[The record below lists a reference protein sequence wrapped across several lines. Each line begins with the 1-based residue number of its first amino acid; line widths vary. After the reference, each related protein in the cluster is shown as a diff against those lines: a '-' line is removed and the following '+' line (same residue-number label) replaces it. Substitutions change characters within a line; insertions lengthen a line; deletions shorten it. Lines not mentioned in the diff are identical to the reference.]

1 MKVFLKI
8 LCVLILIVLITD
20 IAGSFYFYHISV
32 ARTSKDFLA
41 NDSALINEIAAEN
54 ISVYPADVP
63 ANAKLYSTMQEEQP
77 ETQPGELQK
86 EQQEEQQVE
95 QIETGWFSNQPY
107 EEVSITSE
115 DGLKLAGYYLGAI
128 VPTNKTAILAHG
140 YSSQGTYMGSYAKIY
155 YDMGYNVLLPD
166 DRGHGRSEGNFIGF
180 GWTDRKDYL
189 KWIDFIINRVGQDSQ
204 IVLHGVS
211 MGGATVLMT
220 GGELLPTAVKAI
232 VSDCSYTSVQAE
244 LEYQLKRLYNLP
256 AFPILDS
263 TSLLSKIRAGYSFK
277 EASALEQVKRSKTP
291 TLFIHG
297 DADKFVPFSMVYEL
311 YEACTSEKDIYIVPG
326 AGHGAA
332 FDTDTA
338 GYRNKVGEFVGK
350 YVN

>member
-8 LCVLILIVLITD
+8 LSVLILIVLVTD
-20 IAGSFYFYHISV
+20 IAASFYFYHISI

-41 NDSALINEIAAEN
+41 NDSALINEITAEN
-54 ISVYPADVP
+54 ISVSTADVP
-63 ANAKLYSTMQEEQP
+63 ANAKLYSTIQEDAV
-77 ETQPGELQK
+77 ETD
-86 EQQEEQQVE
+86 
-95 QIETGWFSNQPY
+95 WFSKQPY

-115 DGLKLAGYYLGAI
+115 DGLKLAGYYLGAT
-128 VPTNKTAILAHG
+128 VPTDKTAILAHG

-166 DRGHGRSEGNFIGF
+166 DRGHGNSEGNFIGF
-180 GWTDRKDYL
+180 GWADRKDYL
-189 KWIDFIINRVGQDSQ
+189 KWIDFIINKVGRESQ

-220 GGELLPTAVKAI
+220 GGELLPAAVKAI

-244 LEYQLKRLYNLP
+244 LEYQLKRLYNIP

-277 EASALEQVKRSKTP
+277 EASALEQVKKSKTP

-297 DADKFVPFSMVYEL
+297 DADKFVPFGMVYEL

-326 AGHGAA
+326 AGHGTS

-338 GYRNKVGEFVGK
+338 GYRNKVTEFVGK
-350 YVN
+350 YVK